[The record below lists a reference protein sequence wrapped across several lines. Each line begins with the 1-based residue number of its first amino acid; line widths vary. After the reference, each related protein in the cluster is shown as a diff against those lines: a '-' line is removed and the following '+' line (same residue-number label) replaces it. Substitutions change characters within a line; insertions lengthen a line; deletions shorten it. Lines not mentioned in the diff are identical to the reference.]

1 MKYLYTTG
9 IMDQCIIQWKI
20 TQEWKLWDL
29 DLLPHDRN
37 TKDLYSEVMT
47 KNKFD
52 NLYDNILPLRE
63 EIYDDVI
70 ANIEETKE
78 YTYDLT
84 LKSVIGRRAFTRRN
98 NLFYDYG
105 GRIIY
110 VASTQVVQLPVDK
123 PLEREIVDEEE
134 ETKQE
139 VLQSEDSEDEDVRY
153 RVN

>member
-1 MKYLYTTG
+1 
-9 IMDQCIIQWKI
+9 MDQCIIQWKI

-110 VASTQVVQLPVDK
+110 VAST
-123 PLEREIVDEEE
+123 
-134 ETKQE
+134 
-139 VLQSEDSEDEDVRY
+139 
-153 RVN
+153 